1 MRILHLCDSLNPAGL
16 GGYEAILHYLSAELV
31 SADHESLVVTQSPAR
46 DSPDTVVRSHYKLF
60 HLPGN
65 LLEARKWEFYA
76 LPEDERQEAAERLF
90 MPKDLDE
97 AVSMLVEQLRR
108 LLRSVKPDVIH
119 AHSTYVVFNRV
130 LEILRSEPE
139 FESIPAVVSIHGL
152 PKPLVLPSGIN
163 TTDYEQFVAHMP
175 FDLVLAVSQNVAE
188 SLRERLSSRNLADRV
203 VTFHN
208 AVDLSVFSPQYEVE
222 KQWDIAFLGRLETM
236 KAVDLFPEML
246 SRLREFFPDL
256 KMLMTG
262 DGSYRT
268 KLFEEFDEAGVSGMI
283 EYLGVVK
290 TGRVPDL
297 INKSRVFL
305 YPSRREPF
313 GLSIIEAMACGVPVI
328 TTDVYGPAEIVT
340 HQYDGLM
347 VSPGDVNELVDAVRT
362 LLSDVELQSR
372 LGKNARRT
380 TEDRYDLREHTKK
393 LLGIYDSQ
401 IERKR
406 RSGT

>member
-31 SADHESLVVTQSPAR
+31 SRGHESLVVTQSPAR
-46 DSPDTVVRSHYKLF
+46 DSPDTVVRSYYKLF

-76 LPEDERQEAAERLF
+76 LPEDERHEAAERLF

-97 AVSMLVEQLRR
+97 AVSMLVEQLGR

-130 LEILRSEPE
+130 LEVLQFQPE

-152 PKPLVLPSGIN
+152 PKPLVLPNGIN
-163 TTDYEQFVAHMP
+163 TTDFEQFVSHMP
-175 FDLVLAVSQNVAE
+175 FDLVLAVSENVAE
-188 SLRERLSSRNLADRV
+188 SLREHLSPRNLADRV
-203 VTFHN
+203 VTLQN
-208 AVDLSVFSPQYEVE
+208 AVDLSVFSPQYKIE

-246 SRLREFFPDL
+246 YRLREFFPDL

-268 KLFEEFDEAGVSGMI
+268 TLFEEFDEAGVSGMV
-283 EYLGVVK
+283 EYLGVVE
-290 TGRVPDL
+290 TERVPEL

-340 HQYDGLM
+340 HQHDGLM
-347 VSPGDVNELVDAVRT
+347 VSPGNVNELVYAVKA
-362 LLSDVELQSR
+362 LLSDVELQTR

-380 TEDRYDLREHTKK
+380 AEDRYDLREHTRK
-393 LLGIYDSQ
+393 LLEIYFSQ
-401 IERKR
+401 IERKER
-406 RSGT
+406 PGT